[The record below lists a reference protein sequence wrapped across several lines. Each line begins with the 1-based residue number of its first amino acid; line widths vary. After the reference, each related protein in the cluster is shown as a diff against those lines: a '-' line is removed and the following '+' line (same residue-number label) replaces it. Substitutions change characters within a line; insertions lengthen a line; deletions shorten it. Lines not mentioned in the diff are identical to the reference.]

1 MVTENELNHCLFQGT
16 DLSGIKIKLESA
28 SDPLPSALYQ
38 LKTYFVIPVWD
49 DTQKEQI
56 VQYLKI
62 VESECKT
69 KEGRTLCKLSDAYNI
84 ICGYLERLT
93 EFDADQKVQF
103 IKSFDSLLGGNK
115 KNISMYVFYIL
126 YL

>member
-1 MVTENELNHCLFQGT
+1 MFQGT
-16 DLSGIKIKLESA
+16 DLSGIKLKLESA

-38 LKTYFVIPVWD
+38 LKTYFVIPAWD

-56 VQYLKI
+56 VHNLKI

-93 EFDADQKVQF
+93 EFDADQKAQF

-115 KNISMYVFYIL
+115 KYIYVCLLDFIKLISYG
-126 YL
+126 